1 MSTAAIKIESERPV
15 QANPGSGKPG
25 RKKKKKKSAWATF
38 SLVMNRIFIF
48 LFVTGVVLV
57 CGGLGVGYIATRE
70 EFPSLRDTFVMT
82 MMETR
87 RFHFIPR
94 VFLSQEECEEILLRA
109 KGSEDAA
116 KDSPRT
122 SDPSLINLTS
132 QNPQQ
137 QTEGVPG
144 AENENADPGAA
155 EELNNTVDYGYVDE
169 DGDGY
174 ILVPVSGR
182 GFNGYMLIVLDP
194 MRCFVARGGEY
205 QTINLIAEHYGA
217 IGGINGG
224 AFRDEKGGGS
234 GGNPEGLTIIDGQLV
249 EAGRDDEASF
259 VGLDS
264 NGILHVGYY
273 SYGDCLDLGIVG
285 GVSFYPPLIIDGER
299 QDTTHI
305 LSGVNPR
312 TAIGQRADGAILM
325 LVIDGRQLSSAG
337 AKYDDVTDVMLQFG
351 AVNAMNLD
359 GGSSTVM
366 YLNGELVNSP
376 SSESGLSRGLPNA
389 FLFR

>member
-1 MSTAAIKIESERPV
+1 MNTAPV
-15 QANPGSGKPG
+15 KSASGKSAPTNPGPGKPV
-25 RKKKKKKSAWATF
+25 RKKKKKKSAWSTV
-38 SLVMNRIFIF
+38 SLVLNRIFVF
-48 LFVTGVVLV
+48 LFVTGVILV
-57 CGGLGVGYIATRE
+57 CGGLGVGYVATRE

-87 RFHFIPR
+87 RFRFIPR
-94 VFLSQEECEEILLRA
+94 VFLSQEECEQILLRA
-109 KGSEDAA
+109 KGSEDEARDNP
-116 KDSPRT
+116 KT
-122 SDPSLINLTS
+122 SDPSLIHRPGQSS
-132 QNPQQ
+132 QQE
-137 QTEGVPG
+137 TVGVPG
-144 AENENADPGAA
+144 SEENGDPNAVT
-155 EELNNTVDYGYVDE
+155 EERSETIDYGFVDE

-182 GFNGYMLIVLDP
+182 GYNGYMLIVLDP
-194 MRCFVARGGEY
+194 SRCFVARGGEY

-234 GGNPEGLTIIDGQLV
+234 GGNPQGLTIIDGQLV
-249 EAGRDDEASF
+249 EASREDQESF

-273 SYGDCLDLGIVG
+273 NYSDCLDLDIVG
-285 GVSFYPPLIIDGER
+285 GVSFYPPLVIDGER

-325 LVIDGRQLSSAG
+325 LVIDGRQLASAG
-337 AKYDDVTDVMLQFG
+337 AKYDDLTDVMLQFG

>member
-1 MSTAAIKIESERPV
+1 MVA
-15 QANPGSGKPG
+15 
-25 RKKKKKKSAWATF
+25 RKKKKKNKSSPWAAF
-38 SLVMNRIFIF
+38 NRVLDRIFIF
-48 LFVTGVVLV
+48 LFVTGVILV

-94 VFLSQEECEEILLRA
+94 VFLSQDECSEILSRA
-109 KGSEDAA
+109 RGAGGDAG
-116 KDSPRT
+116 DSALT
-122 SDPSLINLTS
+122 SDPSLIHRPGQTS
-132 QNPQQ
+132 QQE
-137 QTEGVPG
+137 TAAVPG
-144 AENENADPGAA
+144 SEGENPDPDATA
-155 EELNNTVDYGYVDE
+155 EENSDVIDYGYVDE

-194 MRCFVARGGEY
+194 SRCFVARGGEY
-205 QTINLIAEHYGA
+205 QTINLIAERTGA

-234 GGNPEGLTIIDGQLV
+234 GGNPEGLTIIDGQLIEGARYDR
-249 EAGRDDEASF
+249 EAF
-259 VGLDS
+259 VGFDS
-264 NGILHVGYY
+264 QGILHVGYY
-273 SYGDCLDLGIVG
+273 TYSDCLNLDIVG
-285 GVSFYPPLIIDGER
+285 GVSFSPPLIINGER
-299 QDTTHI
+299 QDTSYI
-305 LSGVNPR
+305 ISGVNPR

-376 SSESGLSRGLPNA
+376 SSASGQSRGLPNA